1 MKTINPDFKVN
12 KLLAVN
18 KSNAQ
23 HNEIKTRLI
32 VAQKSNALSMNN
44 LNLNMVLPDVS
55 AFYCINL
62 IGVQNEKPSET

>member
-23 HNEIKTRLI
+23 HNEIKTRLV
-32 VAQKSNALSMNN
+32 VAGKSNALSLGNMN
-44 LNLNMVLPDVS
+44 LDAVLP
-55 AFYCINL
+55 
-62 IGVQNEKPSET
+62 

>member
-55 AFYCINL
+55 AFY
-62 IGVQNEKPSET
+62 